1 MSFLRILIDVPNR
14 KERRFPNDKKYIDI
28 AANVIALKLD
38 ELGAKKDDLVLC
50 GGACGGDLLFAE
62 ACLDRGLNLEIR
74 IPFDEPT
81 FLRKSVTFA
90 GDVWRNRFYKVRD
103 NPNTKLFIMPEE
115 LGDPPKCVDAYA
127 RNNLWQLYTA
137 LAWTPLYQESD
148 YCLQEFLAMKK
159 IEETR
164 LQLQGK

>member
-1 MSFLRILIDVPNR
+1 MPNR

-38 ELGAKKDDLVLC
+38 ELGAKKDDLALC